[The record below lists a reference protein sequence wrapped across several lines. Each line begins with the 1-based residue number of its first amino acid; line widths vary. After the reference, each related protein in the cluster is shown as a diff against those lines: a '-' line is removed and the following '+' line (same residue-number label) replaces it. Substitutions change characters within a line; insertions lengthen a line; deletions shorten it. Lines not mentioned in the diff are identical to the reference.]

1 MLNSAHLLNKISEY
15 LKASVP
21 NIFWGIFY
29 NTLPALRISWFLFFV
44 NVLAFPLIF
53 FSLNNNNHNNH
64 NTRMHETK
72 MKELEM
78 DIAKKTQSI
87 TDLKRLLQEAT
98 EREHNADKN
107 LQDLKE
113 QVSKYLSQM
122 SLRIDWLIL
131 IFFWCP
137 YWQFIFL

>member
-1 MLNSAHLLNKISEY
+1 
-15 LKASVP
+15 
-21 NIFWGIFY
+21 
-29 NTLPALRISWFLFFV
+29 
-44 NVLAFPLIF
+44 
-53 FSLNNNNHNNH
+53 
-64 NTRMHETK
+64 MHETK

-137 YWQFIFL
+137 YWQSLFFSNLCF

>member
-1 MLNSAHLLNKISEY
+1 
-15 LKASVP
+15 
-21 NIFWGIFY
+21 
-29 NTLPALRISWFLFFV
+29 
-44 NVLAFPLIF
+44 
-53 FSLNNNNHNNH
+53 
-64 NTRMHETK
+64 MHETK

-98 EREHNADKN
+98 EREHSADKN

-131 IFFWCP
+131 IFF
-137 YWQFIFL
+137 

>member
-1 MLNSAHLLNKISEY
+1 
-15 LKASVP
+15 
-21 NIFWGIFY
+21 
-29 NTLPALRISWFLFFV
+29 
-44 NVLAFPLIF
+44 
-53 FSLNNNNHNNH
+53 
-64 NTRMHETK
+64 MHETK

-113 QVSKYLSQM
+113 QIELLSHLPEGARTEHGLIRELQL
-122 SLRIDWLIL
+122 LRYCI
-131 IFFWCP
+131 P
-137 YWQFIFL
+137 QPTYMK